1 MKEGIR
7 SIGILGNRKAVILND
22 PFANTNLLV
31 GVTGKGVPVYLI
43 DSTGRLW
50 PEYTGLAGQV
60 FTYRFSD
67 NGIIYAE
74 ELCCED
80 GLMELVRDTGCRI
93 EDFIGADGELIR
105 QEWKFAKIV
114 DRF

>member
-7 SIGILGNRKAVILND
+7 SIGILEKRKAVILND
-22 PFANTNLLV
+22 PFANANLLV
-31 GVTGKGVPVYLI
+31 GVTGKRVPVYLI

-50 PEYTGLAGQV
+50 PEYTGLSGQI
-60 FTYRFSD
+60 FTYMVSG

-80 GLMELVRDTGCRI
+80 GFTELMRDTGCRI
-93 EDFIGADGELIR
+93 EDFIVTDGEFIR
-105 QEWKFAKIV
+105 QEWKFAKVV

>member
-22 PFANTNLLV
+22 PFANANLLV

-74 ELCCED
+74 ELCSGD
-80 GLMELVRDTGCRI
+80 GLKELMRDTGCRI
-93 EDFIGADGELIR
+93 EDFIGTNGELIG
-105 QEWKFAKIV
+105 QEWKFAKV
-114 DRF
+114 VGGF